1 MLQGPDMVVELYP
14 VAGRSTRGLLRI
26 WYIGNF
32 RGSVNDIQ
40 EKEWR
45 KQPGT
50 FVWTSLAMS
59 AQVYLQYAPDS
70 PVDGRNGESIHNKCK
85 RSEVPCTKAELEAVE
100 LNGEGTSLPLQEGPG
115 GTGSGGKWE

>member
-1 MLQGPDMVVELYP
+1 MLQDPDMVVELYP
-14 VAGRSTRGLLRI
+14 VAGGSTRGLLRI

-40 EKEWR
+40 ENERR

-59 AQVYLQYAPDS
+59 AQVYLQYAPES

-85 RSEVPCTKAELEAVE
+85 RSEGSAFKADGELRKPFPIFAF
-100 LNGEGTSLPLQEGPG
+100 P
-115 GTGSGGKWE
+115 